1 MAKYKPKSRDELRKL
16 VKDNNIYLGDI
27 DTSNVT
33 NMGGLFIKSD
43 RVDFSGIEL
52 WDTSKVVDM
61 RNMFNI
67 AERFNQPLD
76 NWDTSSVEFMTFMF
90 LKALSFNQNL
100 DSWNVSNV
108 CDNQKMFENSG
119 ITTLPKWHKNTP
131 LFSDLD
137 DYFSMIEVIEKVVEK
152 AKATLM

>member
-1 MAKYKPKSRDELRKL
+1 MSSIFLRAKSFNQPLNSW
-16 VKDNNIYLGDI
+16 N
-27 DTSNVT
+27 TSNVVSMYSAFCGT
-33 NMGGLFIKSD
+33 
-43 RVDFSGIEL
+43 EQ
-52 WDTSKVVDM
+52 
-61 RNMFNI
+61 
-67 AERFNQPLD
+67 FNQPLD

-100 DSWNVSNV
+100 DSWNVGNV

-152 AKATLM
+152 AKSTLM